1 MKRSEFFDN
10 LTSSS
15 VHSRWVV
22 RIFNAVL
29 LVSVF
34 AFAGC
39 LSRPPLHR
47 QTFAFS
53 IPGSPAT
60 NGAAG
65 GPVLGI
71 RILQIAPPFDGR
83 SFVYRT
89 GEFSYARDPYAEFL
103 SSPAEGLVA
112 PVCAILRGDGCFSAV
127 VEAGSAFKPDTLV
140 EIRLNQL
147 FGDIRKPGSPCA
159 VLAMQVTFL
168 GATNGLPGSVIL
180 QRNYSRRIP
189 MNSATAAA
197 LMEGWNRAL
206 AGIFAEVASDFRRR
220 EGEGGTM
227 DTVKA
232 AK

>member
-1 MKRSEFFDN
+1 MNSPKSFDI
-10 LTSSS
+10 LTSSG
-15 VHSRWVV
+15 VPARWIM
-22 RIFNAVL
+22 RISCAGL
-29 LVSVF
+29 LAWVF
-34 AFAGC
+34 AIGGC
-39 LSRPPLHR
+39 LSRPSLHK

-53 IPGSPAT
+53 IPGPPAT
-60 NGAAG
+60 NEAAG

-89 GEFSYARDPYAEFL
+89 GEFSYERDPYAEFL
-103 SSPAEGLVA
+103 SSPVEGLMA

-140 EIRLNQL
+140 EIRVNQL
-147 FGDIRKPGSPCA
+147 FGDIRKPGSPSA

-168 GATNGLPGSVIL
+168 DATNGLPGSVIL

-189 MNSATAAA
+189 MNSASAAA